1 MNIEEFIPN
10 DRYITKLELQDLTG
24 LSERAVRDRISKLKK
39 ECVILSFSSG
49 KGYRKVKPTEEM
61 TQEEKQLE
69 YSEVMHCIREYQNR
83 VTDLKKSM
91 RKLIAR
97 KKVLEKEGVLLCR

>member
-1 MNIEEFIPN
+1 MDIYELIPN
-10 DRYITKLELQDLTG
+10 DRYISKLELQDLTG
-24 LSERAVRDRISKLKK
+24 LPERTVRDRISKLKK

-61 TQEEKQLE
+61 TKEEMELE
-69 YSEVMHCIREYQNR
+69 YQEVMHCIREYQHR
-83 VTDLKKSM
+83 ITDLKKSM

-97 KKVLEKEGVLLCR
+97 KKILEKEI

>member
-1 MNIEEFIPN
+1 MDIYELIPN
-10 DRYITKLELQDLTG
+10 DRYISKLELMDLTG
-24 LSERAVRDRISKLKK
+24 LGERVVRDRISKLKK

-61 TQEEKQLE
+61 TKEEMELE
-69 YSEVMHCIREYQNR
+69 YQEVMHCIREYQHR

-97 KKVLEKEGVLLCR
+97 KKILEKEI

>member
-1 MNIEEFIPN
+1 MDIYELIPN
-10 DRYITKLELQDLTG
+10 DKYITKLELMDLTG
-24 LSERAVRDRISKLKK
+24 LPERTVRDRISKLKK

-61 TQEEKQLE
+61 TKEEMELE
-69 YSEVMHCIREYQNR
+69 YKEVMHCIREYQHR
-83 VTDLKKSM
+83 ITDLKKSM

-97 KKVLEKEGVLLCR
+97 KKILEKEII

>member
-1 MNIEEFIPN
+1 MDIYELIPN
-10 DRYITKLELQDLTG
+10 DRYISKLELQDLTG
-24 LSERAVRDRISKLKK
+24 LPERTVRDRISKLKK

-61 TQEEKQLE
+61 TKEEMELE
-69 YSEVMHCIREYQNR
+69 YQEVMHCIREYQHR
-83 VTDLKKSM
+83 ITDLKKSM

-97 KKVLEKEGVLLCR
+97 KKILEKEM

>member
-1 MNIEEFIPN
+1 MNIYDLIPN
-10 DRYITKLELQDLTG
+10 DRYISKSDLMDLTG
-24 LSERAVRDRISKLKK
+24 LGERAVRKEISKLKK

-69 YSEVMHCIREYQNR
+69 YSEVMHCIREYQHR

-97 KKVLEKEGVLLCR
+97 KKVLEKEGI

>member
-1 MNIEEFIPN
+1 MNIYEFIPN
-10 DRYITKLELQDLTG
+10 DRYISRADLMDLTG
-24 LSERAVRDRISKLKK
+24 LGEREVRKEISKLKK
-39 ECVILSFSSG
+39 QYVILSFSSQ

-61 TQEEKQLE
+61 TKEEMQIE
-69 YSEVMHCIREYQNR
+69 YQEVMHCIREYQHR

-97 KKVLEKEGVLLCR
+97 KKILEKEGAM

>member
-1 MNIEEFIPN
+1 MDIYELIPN
-10 DRYITKLELQDLTG
+10 DRYISKLELMDLTG
-24 LSERAVRDRISKLKK
+24 LSERVVRREISKLKK

-61 TQEEKQLE
+61 TKEEMEIE
-69 YSEVMHCIREYQNR
+69 YQEVMHCIREYQHR
-83 VTDLKKSM
+83 ITDLKKSM

-97 KKVLEKEGVLLCR
+97 KKILEKEI